1 MSDYFFSEKMRRKII
16 EKTEDGKGIKLGFG
30 EINAYRNLDNYVNW
44 LMSVI
49 SYSRETGIEI
59 EKLVDLIDGG
69 VVKGLEW
76 KNEPIFISIFKD
88 ALNRPENTT
97 IKDNALSKNSEMMD
111 K

>member
-1 MSDYFFSEKMRRKII
+1 MSDYFFSEKMRKKVIKKI
-16 EKTEDGKGIKLGFG
+16 DGGVKLSFG
-30 EINAYRNLDNYVNW
+30 QMNAYRNFGNYANW
-44 LMSVI
+44 LMSMI

-59 EKLVDLIDGG
+59 NKLVDLIDDG

-76 KNEPIFISIFKD
+76 KNESVFISIYKD

-97 IKDNALSKNSEMMD
+97 VKDNILSKNSEMMD